1 MDFYLGLLQIIGVHT
16 LLGLSAYVVLLTGQ
30 VSLAQAGFM
39 AIGAYVAAML
49 TVLAE
54 WALVPALLAGG
65 SVAAGVACLV
75 GFPALR
81 VRGLILVVA
90 TLAFG
95 EAVRLFFFNFDYQI
109 ATGDVKVGPLGGEG
123 FRQIRYFPENGWTTF
138 QVMVFIWLVVGT
150 VIAALWWMDR
160 SRAGAVLRAVGED
173 EVAAQ
178 SCGINLT
185 AVKVLAM
192 TAGGFIAGLAGGI
205 YAHYTT
211 HIEQGNFNIM
221 VATFAIAYPI
231 LGGLSNAFGTVAAVV
246 FIQGFL
252 VEGLRFLGDWRNLL
266 FGALIVLAMNLRPGG
281 LLDARTTA
289 ALRRGLALA
298 RDPAAWRHLME
309 QLASGAAFSGVH
321 AAVRRRIESWRSSL
335 GA

>member
-1 MDFYLGLLQIIGVHT
+1 MDFYLGLLQIVGVHT

-39 AIGAYVAAML
+39 AIGAYVSAML
-49 TVLAE
+49 TVLAK

-65 SVAAGVACLV
+65 SVAAVVACLV

-81 VRGLILVVA
+81 VRGLMLVVA

-109 ATGDVKVGPLGGEG
+109 AMGDIKVGPLGGEG

-150 VIAALWWMDR
+150 VMAALWWMDR

-185 AVKVLAM
+185 AAKVLAM
-192 TAGGFIAGLAGGI
+192 TAGGFIAGLAGGL

-231 LGGLSNAFGTVAAVV
+231 LGGLSSVFGTLAAVV

-281 LLDARTTA
+281 LLDARTSA
-289 ALRRGLALA
+289 ALQRL
-298 RDPAAWRHLME
+298 RDPAAWRDLISRV
-309 QLASGAAFSGVH
+309 ASGAAFSGAQ
-321 AAVRRRIESWRSSL
+321 AAVRRRLASWKGSP